1 MPDNSEDI
9 DNIIDALKE
18 KNTEVKKEIRKSA
31 TKDNLEQYII
41 ESASTV
47 INEGLDLVK
56 NLNVYLNAAPDA
68 KDLSAYA
75 ELLNATSAAIETL
88 NKIMVQDKKSDTLKD
103 LKRMDHELKRDLI
116 GDAKDMLV
124 GTREDM
130 FKKLVKEANVIDVSS
145 DETTSQILERTEAT
159 TTCQNSLSS
168 ATSQAF

>member
-1 MPDNSEDI
+1 M
-9 DNIIDALKE
+9 
-18 KNTEVKKEIRKSA
+18 
-31 TKDNLEQYII
+31 
-41 ESASTV
+41 
-47 INEGLDLVK
+47 
-56 NLNVYLNAAPDA
+56 YLNAAPDA

-103 LKRMDHELKRDLI
+103 LKRMDHDLKRDLI

-145 DETTSQILERTEAT
+145 DDTTSQILERTETT

-168 ATSQAF
+168 ATS